1 MWRRLPNISR
11 ARRYVIEIRDS
22 EDLTALSGP
31 LHRPAVILLAV
42 AFGDVLLIDQRV
54 IDPRKDSS

>member
-1 MWRRLPNISR
+1 QYLSKQALCDIKS
-11 ARRYVIEIRDS
+11 VDIRDS
-22 EDLTALSGP
+22 EDLSALSGP

-54 IDPRKDSS
+54 ITPGKDSS

>member
-1 MWRRLPNISR
+1 
-11 ARRYVIEIRDS
+11 
-22 EDLTALSGP
+22 
-31 LHRPAVILLAV
+31 LLAV